1 MKKCDKTCVHERERT
16 VSFVE
21 CVGGEKG
28 GIKLEWFVGKA
39 NWDGV
44 RKEKCVVVYANRALL

>member
-16 VSFVE
+16 VS
-21 CVGGEKG
+21 CGGEKG

-44 RKEKCVVVYANRALL
+44 RKEKCVLVDANRALLYV

>member
-16 VSFVE
+16 VS
-21 CVGGEKG
+21 CGGEKG

-39 NWDGV
+39 NWDGG
-44 RKEKCVVVYANRALL
+44 RREKCVIVDANRALL